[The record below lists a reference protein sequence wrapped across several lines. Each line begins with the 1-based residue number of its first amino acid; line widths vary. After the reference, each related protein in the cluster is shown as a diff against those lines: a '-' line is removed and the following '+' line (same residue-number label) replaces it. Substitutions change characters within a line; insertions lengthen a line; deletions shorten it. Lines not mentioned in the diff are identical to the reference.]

1 MEHMRICIPI
11 PKKEKPPYTNGH
23 ALLRDRDLDMSAL
36 QPPDSI
42 VDGPGDR
49 ASRDRDFFDAVQ
61 RAVDEK
67 GLDRVSQDDMIR
79 YSGIPRTTL
88 YRRYGNRDA
97 ILTAFVLDRTAA
109 DLAACKRLATGEGS
123 LSDRFENILVFAIM
137 AAHRHGWLQRE
148 LNASNSILDVL
159 ANAFELSSEQTL
171 VPILAQAKESGACR
185 CPAPLDE
192 LRRWLMD
199 QIFNLSRQHYAS
211 EEEARRVVRT
221 YVLPVLALEPV
232 STAAVD
238 KIDFIYRHIKGLC
251 SKNGDP
257 AR

>member
-1 MEHMRICIPI
+1 
-11 PKKEKPPYTNGH
+11 
-23 ALLRDRDLDMSAL
+23 
-36 QPPDSI
+36 
-42 VDGPGDR
+42 
-49 ASRDRDFFDAVQ
+49 
-61 RAVDEK
+61 
-67 GLDRVSQDDMIR
+67 
-79 YSGIPRTTL
+79 
-88 YRRYGNRDA
+88 
-97 ILTAFVLDRTAA
+97 
-109 DLAACKRLATGEGS
+109 
-123 LSDRFENILVFAIM
+123 
-137 AAHRHGWLQRE
+137 
-148 LNASNSILDVL
+148 
-159 ANAFELSSEQTL
+159 
-171 VPILAQAKESGACR
+171 
-185 CPAPLDE
+185 LDE